1 MHYARQVPPPLLQE
15 SATLLAS
22 MTGFGEARGQAQGI
36 AVSVEVRTI
45 NNRHFKLGYRSSDG
59 YASLEP
65 EIENVVRQAM
75 RRGTV
80 QVNLRV
86 ERPTAAENYRINTS
100 VVENYRWQIDALNGR
115 NNWADNV
122 GLEVLLQLPGA
133 IDEQVRSNVE
143 PREDWPTIEPV
154 LKEALAAVNKMRL
167 DEGQA
172 LLKDLA
178 ANGHT
183 VEQFLAKIAKRAP
196 EVSTSYRERLQQR
209 VNKSLN
215 ELNVTVEPADLLREV
230 SLFVDRSDI
239 SEEAV
244 RLRSHLQQ
252 FAEALQL
259 EESSGRKLEFIVQEM
274 GREVN
279 TIGSKANDAE
289 ISRYVVEIKGA
300 LERIREQIQNVE

>member
-1 MHYARQVPPPLLQE
+1 
-15 SATLLAS
+15 
-22 MTGFGEARGQAQGI
+22 MTGFGEARGQAAGLS
-36 AVSVEVRTI
+36 VHVEVRTI

-59 YASLEP
+59 YAPLEP
-65 EIENVVRQAM
+65 DVENVVRQLM

-86 ERPTAAENYRINTS
+86 DRQLSPDTYRINAS
-100 VVENYRWQIDALNGR
+100 VVENYRAQVDALCGR
-115 NNWADNV
+115 NGWKGNV
-122 GLEVLLQLPGA
+122 GLEVLLQLPGSV
-133 IDEQVRSNVE
+133 DEQARANFE
-143 PREDWPTIEPV
+143 PHEDWPTIEP
-154 LKEALAAVNKMRL
+154 LLRQALEAVNKMRI
-167 DEGQA
+167 DEGKA
-172 LLKDLA
+172 LLADLA
-178 ANGHT
+178 ANCQAI
-183 VEQFLAKIAKRAP
+183 EQLLEGIVQRAP
-196 EVSTSYRERLQQR
+196 AVSESYRERLQGR
-209 VNKSLN
+209 VNKALE
-215 ELNVTVEPADLLREV
+215 ELNVTLEPTDLVREV

-252 FAEALQL
+252 FGEALRL

-289 ISRYVVEIKGA
+289 ISRYVVDVKSA

>member
-1 MHYARQVPPPLLQE
+1 
-15 SATLLAS
+15 
-22 MTGFGEARGQAQGI
+22 MTGFGEARGQAAGLS
-36 AVSVEVRTI
+36 VHVEVRTI

-65 EIENVVRQAM
+65 DVEAIVRQAM

-86 ERPTAAENYRINTS
+86 DRQSSAENYRINTS
-100 VVENYRWQIDALNGR
+100 VVESYRWQIDAINGR
-115 NNWADNV
+115 NGWSDSV
-122 GLEVLLQLPGA
+122 GLDVLLLLPGA
-133 IDEQVRSNVE
+133 VDEKIRANFE
-143 PREDWPTIEPV
+143 PREDWPAIEPV
-154 LKEALAAVNKMRL
+154 LQEALVAVNKMRI

-178 ANGHT
+178 ANGQI
-183 VEQFLAKIAKRAP
+183 VEQFLNKVAKRAP
-196 EVSTSYRERLQQR
+196 DVSQAYRDRLEQR
-209 VNKSLN
+209 VNKALT
-215 ELNVTVEPADLLREV
+215 ELNVTLDSTDLLREV
-230 SLFVDRSDI
+230 SLFIDRSDI
-239 SEEAV
+239 SEETV

-259 EESSGRKLEFIVQEM
+259 DESAGRKLEFIVQEM

-289 ISRYVVEIKGA
+289 ISRYVVEIKSS

>member
-1 MHYARQVPPPLLQE
+1 
-15 SATLLAS
+15 
-22 MTGFGEARGQAQGI
+22 MTGFGEARGQAAGLS
-36 AVSVEVRTI
+36 VHVEVRTI
-45 NNRHFKLGYRSSDG
+45 NNRHFKLGYRASDG

-65 EIENVVRQAM
+65 DVEAVVRQAM

-86 ERPTAAENYRINTS
+86 DRQTSAENYRINTS
-100 VVENYRWQIDALNGR
+100 VVESYRWQVDALNGR
-115 NNWADNV
+115 NGWSDSV
-122 GLEVLLQLPGA
+122 GLDVLLQLPGA
-133 IDEQVRSNVE
+133 VDEKIRADFE
-143 PREDWPTIEPV
+143 PRDDWPTVEPV
-154 LKEALAAVNKMRL
+154 LLEALAAVNKMRI

-178 ANGHT
+178 ANGQI
-183 VEQFLAKIAKRAP
+183 VEQFLNKVAKRAP
-196 EVSTSYRERLQQR
+196 DVSQAYRERLEQR
-209 VNKSLN
+209 VNKALT
-215 ELNVTVEPADLLREV
+215 ELNVTLDSTDLLREV
-230 SLFVDRSDI
+230 SLFVDRSDV
-239 SEEAV
+239 SEETV

-259 EESSGRKLEFIVQEM
+259 DESAGRKLEFIVQEM

-289 ISRYVVEIKGA
+289 ISRYVVEIKSA

>member
-1 MHYARQVPPPLLQE
+1 
-15 SATLLAS
+15 LLAS
-22 MTGFGEARGQAQGI
+22 MTGFGDARGQAAGLS
-36 AVSVEVRTI
+36 VHVEVRTI

-65 EIENVVRQAM
+65 EVENVVRQAM

-86 ERPTAAENYRINTS
+86 DRQASAENYRINAA
-100 VVENYRWQIDALNGR
+100 VVENYRAQLAGISGTGKSAEKVSLDT
-115 NNWADNV
+115 
-122 GLEVLLQLPGA
+122 LLQLPGA
-133 IDEQVRSNVE
+133 IDEGYRTNIE
-143 PREDWPTIEPV
+143 PQEDWPHIEPV

-172 LLKDLA
+172 LFKDLTE
-178 ANGHT
+178 NGQL
-183 VEQFLAKIAKRAP
+183 VETFLAKVAERAP
-196 EVSTSYRERLQQR
+196 AVADSYRERLAQR
-209 VNKSLN
+209 VNKALA
-215 ELNVTVEPADLLREV
+215 ELNVTLDPVDLLREV
-230 SLFVDRSDI
+230 SLFIDRSDV
-239 SEEAV
+239 SEETV

-252 FAEALQL
+252 FSEALQL
-259 EESSGRKLEFIVQEM
+259 EESAGRKLEFIVQEM

-289 ISRYVVEIKGA
+289 ISRYVVEIKSA

>member
-1 MHYARQVPPPLLQE
+1 
-15 SATLLAS
+15 
-22 MTGFGEARGQAQGI
+22 MTGFGEARGQAAGLS
-36 AVSVEVRTI
+36 VHVEVRTI

-65 EIENVVRQAM
+65 EVENVVRQLM

-86 ERPTAAENYRINTS
+86 DRQLSPDSYRINTS
-100 VVENYRWQIDALNGR
+100 IVESYRAQVDELCGR
-115 NNWADNV
+115 NGWKGNV
-122 GLEVLLQLPGA
+122 GLEVLLQLPGSV
-133 IDEQVRSNVE
+133 DEQARANFE
-143 PREDWPTIEPV
+143 PREDWAAIEPV
-154 LKEALAAVNKMRL
+154 LKEALAAVNKMRI
-167 DEGQA
+167 DEGKA
-172 LLKDLA
+172 LLADLA
-178 ANGHT
+178 ANGQV
-183 VEQFLAKIAKRAP
+183 VEQFLEEIIKRAP
-196 EVSTSYRERLQQR
+196 SVSESYRERLQQR
-209 VNKSLN
+209 VNKALS
-215 ELNVTVEPADLLREV
+215 ELNVTLDPTDLVREV

-252 FAEALQL
+252 YAEALTL
-259 EESSGRKLEFIVQEM
+259 DESAGRKLEFIVQEM

-289 ISRYVVEIKGA
+289 ISRYVVEIKSA